1 MPLSKNHPK
10 KQSVPAPEEPKKGVR
25 QLMAEQES
33 GCEIRHITDPKP
45 EAGKV
50 YQAEYWEIA
59 NVAGESLQAAAD
71 AYDKIRYD
79 DPRKAAEIAAG
90 LDACTFER
98 DRIDKAHP
106 RLSAALPEIA
116 AVRYDSLGSAL
127 CALEKAT
134 YGFDLSGREPEREP
148 DLTWTH
154 DLDLNAARAI
164 GKVAADPQPAPEKPK
179 PACAPFAHPTVTIEF
194 LGEGANP
201 KVSNVIV
208 SCHGVLFAGGDP
220 SGGYSTVE
228 EAIEFLGKAIAGP
241 CAKRKGG
248 KPKKAKR

>member
-1 MPLSKNHPK
+1 MPLFKNRQK
-10 KQSVPAPEEPKKGVR
+10 KQSAPAPEEPKKGVR
-25 QLMAEQES
+25 QQLAEQES
-33 GCEIRHITDPKP
+33 GCEIRHVADPKP

-59 NVAGESLQAAAD
+59 NVAGESFKAAAD

-116 AVRYDSLGSAL
+116 AVRYDSLDDAL

-134 YGFDLSGREPEREP
+134 YGFDLSGHEPERRLELKP
-148 DLTWTH
+148 DP
-154 DLDLNAARAI
+154 
-164 GKVAADPQPAPEKPK
+164 KPAPEEPK
-179 PACAPFAHPTVTIEF
+179 AACAPDAYPTVTLE
-194 LGEGANP
+194 
-201 KVSNVIV
+201 IV
-208 SCHGVLFAGGDP
+208 SPEKIELSCRKVCFADHDPTGVYP
-220 SGGYSTVE
+220 SIE
-228 EAIEFLGKAIAGP
+228 EAVAALGKAIADP
-241 CAKRKGG
+241 YAKKKGG